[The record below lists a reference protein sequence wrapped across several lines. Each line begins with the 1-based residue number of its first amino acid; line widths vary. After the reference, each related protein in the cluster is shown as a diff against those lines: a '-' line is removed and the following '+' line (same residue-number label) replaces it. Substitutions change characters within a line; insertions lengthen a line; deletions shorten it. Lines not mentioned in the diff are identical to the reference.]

1 MSLCAVVTGN
11 PADGF
16 QTIGTFKQETY
27 AVDWASTWL
36 PDDDWW
42 IVPILSIEGFQNV
55 SSQDQV
61 LRSE

>member
-16 QTIGTFKQETY
+16 QTIGPFKQEAY

-36 PDDDWW
+36 VDNDWW
-42 IVPILSIEGFQNV
+42 IVPLLSIEGFQNECNK
-55 SSQDQV
+55 D
-61 LRSE
+61 